1 MKVKNCIHYNCHAN
15 QDGCSIIIIAIYGN
29 LCWKKKEKN
38 YQAGGR
44 GRASAS
50 ICLNKPPSDSLKKDF
65 MVMASLCR

>member
-1 MKVKNCIHYNCHAN
+1 M
-15 QDGCSIIIIAIYGN
+15 
-29 LCWKKKEKN
+29 LKKKEKN

-65 MVMASLCR
+65 MVMASLFADSVQLFQGN